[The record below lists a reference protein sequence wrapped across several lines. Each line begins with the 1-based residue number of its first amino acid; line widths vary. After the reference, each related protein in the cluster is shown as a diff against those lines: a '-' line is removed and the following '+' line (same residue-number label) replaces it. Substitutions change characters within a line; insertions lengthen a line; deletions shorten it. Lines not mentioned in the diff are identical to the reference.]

1 MKATVRLSEGSEWVV
16 NRMQNV
22 LYPQFKKDLEEAITA
37 IMHQYGYDN
46 GIAMAFRESTP
57 STWREANES

>member
-16 NRMQNV
+16 NRMPNV

-57 STWREANES
+57 VYVERSK